1 MKNIDNYMQMNS
13 EEDVDS
19 RYLCGSSLPLDPSNL
34 PIRS

>member
-19 RYLCGSSLPLDPSNL
+19 RYLRCPPSILDRLNRPT
-34 PIRS
+34 RS

>member
-19 RYLCGSSLPLDPSNL
+19 RYFCGLFLPLDPSNP
-34 PIRS
+34 PIRN